1 MNKRQLEAMSTKQ
14 LVALLCRINDV
25 LWRRFKPQEE
35 YEYEG
40 LETLTSA
47 CEELGD
53 ELVAA

>member
-40 LETLTSA
+40 ARNAHQRMRGT
-47 CEELGD
+47 GR
-53 ELVAA
+53 